1 MEPFIRSDQYHFIKQ
16 QLKQLINGHATV
28 NDSKV
33 LNALKS
39 LVHDKVQELFTRL
52 NEDQSRVLSPI
63 TDIQDSTNA
72 EAYLILIKPYVIPFR
87 TIKEQDIKKLFPK
100 AKKLKVPP
108 LKGIDYQELTYLGWI
123 DSGSNKKYIVIEFHD
138 KLIGING
145 TFSNNSQK
153 GICALCNRHEQVSMF
168 LSLVKGKM
176 SGEGAY
182 IKRGNYI
189 CQDSEK
195 CNQNLITLDKLHEFI
210 ELLSK

>member
-16 QLKQLINGHATV
+16 QIKQLINGHATV
-28 NDSKV
+28 NDPKV

-39 LVHDKVQELFTRL
+39 LVHDKIQELFTSL

-63 TDIQDSTNA
+63 VDIQDSTNA

-87 TIKEQDIKKLFPK
+87 SIKEQDIKKLFPK

-108 LKGIDYQELTYLGWI
+108 LEEIDYQELTYLGWI
-123 DSGSNKKYIVIEFHD
+123 DSGSNKKYIVTEFHN

-195 CNQNLITLDKLHEFI
+195 CNQNLITLDKLYEFI

>member
-28 NDSKV
+28 NDQKV

-39 LVHDKVQELFTRL
+39 LVHDKVQGLFTRL

-100 AKKLKVPP
+100 AKKLKVPS
-108 LKGIDYQELTYLGWI
+108 LGGIDYQELTYLGWI